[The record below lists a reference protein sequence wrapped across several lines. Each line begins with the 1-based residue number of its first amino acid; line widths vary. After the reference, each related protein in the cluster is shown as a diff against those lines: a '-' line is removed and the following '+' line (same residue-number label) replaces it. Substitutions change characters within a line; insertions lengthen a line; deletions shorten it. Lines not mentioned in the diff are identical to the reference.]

1 MDWKKVTLATG
12 AGILA
17 GYVVKEQISSKKGVN
32 PEKALKIA
40 KEAFKK
46 QGPIS
51 GSWIYMKPEQLN
63 KNGISYNVYRGGIS
77 RNQDGETS
85 QYEFFID
92 SATGTIVDVSEEAS

>member
-1 MDWKKVTLATG
+1 MNWKKVAIAAGVG
-12 AGILA
+12 ALA
-17 GYVVKEQISSKKGVN
+17 GYVVKEQVANKQGVT

-51 GSWIYMKPEQLN
+51 GSWIYMKPEELN
-63 KNGISYNVYRGGIS
+63 KNGINYDVYRGGIS
-77 RNQDGETS
+77 KNQDGETS

-92 SATGTIVDVSEEAS
+92 SETGTIIDVTEQTA